1 MRNLTDKNKAGCL
14 DYLSSLTWIETL
26 QDEIIEESCEC
37 WVIHVLDLEIVSIW
51 CERCADRIEN
61 QDIVSVVSASQRR

>member
-1 MRNLTDKNKAGCL
+1 MFH
-14 DYLSSLTWIETL
+14 TWIETL